1 MTDTHGSTP
10 GNGPVPPTQG
20 DEHAQHAAPMGQQPY
35 YQQQQQYYQQPQ
47 HPQHPAGGVTVEKKS
62 HGGRTFL
69 LAFCGA
75 AVACAIGLG
84 GFGIWQ
90 ATAGGNDSGS
100 SSSATQLGSQNSG
113 SINATDAESD
123 QTLAEAVA
131 QKALPSVAAIDVYTN
146 QSNAGGMY
154 GFGAGNG
161 SEAGTLTKS
170 SLGSGVVLTADGY
183 IITNNHV
190 VEGGSAYKVTIAG
203 ETYDAEVVGSDPSSD
218 VAVIKAKDASGLTPI
233 EIGASAKPVIGE
245 WVMTIGSPFG
255 LEQSVA
261 TGIVSAT
268 SRSQIVNASTDQYG
282 NSTGESTIYPNM
294 IQTDAAIN
302 PGNSGGALV
311 DADGK
316 LIGINTLITS
326 YSGNYSGVGF
336 AIPVNYAVNL
346 AQQIIDG
353 KTPTHAQLGV
363 SLSTVNAQNA
373 KRYGL
378 SVDEGAYVAAVS
390 EGSGAAEAGL
400 QEGDIVTKF
409 DGKDVA
415 SASDLMLDVRSKNPG
430 DKVTLDV
437 NRNGETKQVEV
448 TLGSDESS
456 QSASTQQ
463 NSAQESMLERLFGGG
478 PRRATPGPAP
488 SCSPARPAPPPP
500 LAEGPHRARC
510 GPSRV
515 GSATSRFCASLRH
528 LSSLSSFPRSAS
540 PAFAL
545 PSRFCASCRPRLS
558 RLLAALLR
566 ACRTF
571 LPCAV
576 EIDRLGNSAGPSS
589 PIDFSATWGY
599 APFAFTRRSRVR
611 FS

>member
-1 MTDTHGSTP
+1 
-10 GNGPVPPTQG
+10 
-20 DEHAQHAAPMGQQPY
+20 
-35 YQQQQQYYQQPQ
+35 
-47 HPQHPAGGVTVEKKS
+47 
-62 HGGRTFL
+62 
-69 LAFCGA
+69 
-75 AVACAIGLG
+75 
-84 GFGIWQ
+84 
-90 ATAGGNDSGS
+90 
-100 SSSATQLGSQNSG
+100 
-113 SINATDAESD
+113 
-123 QTLAEAVA
+123 
-131 QKALPSVAAIDVYTN
+131 
-146 QSNAGGMY
+146 
-154 GFGAGNG
+154 
-161 SEAGTLTKS
+161 
-170 SLGSGVVLTADGY
+170 
-183 IITNNHV
+183 
-190 VEGGSAYKVTIAG
+190 
-203 ETYDAEVVGSDPSSD
+203 
-218 VAVIKAKDASGLTPI
+218 
-233 EIGASAKPVIGE
+233 
-245 WVMTIGSPFG
+245 MTIGSPFG

-430 DKVTLDV
+430 RQGDARREPQRRD
-437 NRNGETKQVEV
+437 Q
-448 TLGSDESS
+448 
-456 QSASTQQ
+456 ASRGH
-463 NSAQESMLERLFGGG
+463 ARL
-478 PRRATPGPAP
+478 R
-488 SCSPARPAPPPP
+488 
-500 LAEGPHRARC
+500 
-510 GPSRV
+510 
-515 GSATSRFCASLRH
+515 
-528 LSSLSSFPRSAS
+528 
-540 PAFAL
+540 
-545 PSRFCASCRPRLS
+545 
-558 RLLAALLR
+558 
-566 ACRTF
+566 
-571 LPCAV
+571 
-576 EIDRLGNSAGPSS
+576 
-589 PIDFSATWGY
+589 
-599 APFAFTRRSRVR
+599 
-611 FS
+611 

>member
-20 DEHAQHAAPMGQQPY
+20 DEHAQHAAPTGQQPY

-47 HPQHPAGGVTVEKKS
+47 HPQHPAGGVTVQNKS

-90 ATAGGNDSGS
+90 ASTGGSDAGS
-100 SSSATQLGSQNSG
+100 SSSSTQLGSQNSG

-146 QSNAGGMY
+146 QSSGMSGMY
-154 GFGAGNG
+154 GSGNSG
-161 SEAGTLTKS
+161 SSAGTLTQS

-183 IITNNHV
+183 IVTNYHV
-190 VEGGSAYKVTIAG
+190 IEGADAVEVTVEG
-203 ETYDAEVVGSDPSSD
+203 ETYEADVVGSDPSSD
-218 VAVIKAKDASGLTPI
+218 IAVVKAKDASGLTPI
-233 EIGASAKPVIGE
+233 EIGDSDDLIIGE

-268 SRSQIVNASTDQYG
+268 SRSQIMDSSTDQYG
-282 NSTGESTIYPNM
+282 QSTGETTIYPNM

-373 KRYGL
+373 QRYGL
-378 SVDEGAYVAAVS
+378 SVDSGAYVAAVS

-400 QEGDIVTKF
+400 KEGDIITKF
-409 DGKDVA
+409 DGENVE

-430 DKVTLDV
+430 DKVTLEV
-437 NRNGETKQVEV
+437 NSNGETKQVEV
-448 TLGSDESS
+448 TLGSDEST

-463 NSAQESMLERLFGGG
+463 NNAQESMLERLFGGG
-478 PRRATPGPAP
+478 
-488 SCSPARPAPPPP
+488 
-500 LAEGPHRARC
+500 
-510 GPSRV
+510 
-515 GSATSRFCASLRH
+515 
-528 LSSLSSFPRSAS
+528 SSSSQQD
-540 PAFAL
+540 
-545 PSRFCASCRPRLS
+545 
-558 RLLAALLR
+558 AA
-566 ACRTF
+566 
-571 LPCAV
+571 
-576 EIDRLGNSAGPSS
+576 
-589 PIDFSATWGY
+589 
-599 APFAFTRRSRVR
+599 
-611 FS
+611 

>member
-233 EIGASAKPVIGE
+233 EIGDSDKLVIGE

-456 QSASTQQ
+456 QSASPQQ

-478 PRRATPGPAP
+478 
-488 SCSPARPAPPPP
+488 S
-500 LAEGPHRARC
+500 
-510 GPSRV
+510 
-515 GSATSRFCASLRH
+515 GSSQQD
-528 LSSLSSFPRSAS
+528 
-540 PAFAL
+540 
-545 PSRFCASCRPRLS
+545 
-558 RLLAALLR
+558 AA
-566 ACRTF
+566 
-571 LPCAV
+571 
-576 EIDRLGNSAGPSS
+576 
-589 PIDFSATWGY
+589 
-599 APFAFTRRSRVR
+599 
-611 FS
+611 

>member
-1 MTDTHGSTP
+1 MTDMHGSTP

-20 DEHAQHAAPMGQQPY
+20 DEHAQHAAQTGQQPY
-35 YQQQQQYYQQPQ
+35 YQQQQYYQQPQ
-47 HPQHPAGGVTVEKKS
+47 HPQHPAGSVSVERKS

-69 LAFCGA
+69 LAFLGA

-90 ATAGGNDSGS
+90 SMNGGTSSGNDGGQS
-100 SSSATQLGSQNSG
+100 TQLGSQNSS
-113 SINATDAESD
+113 SINATDAEAD

-131 QKALPSVAAIDVYTN
+131 QKALPSVAAIDVYAN
-146 QSNAGGMY
+146 QSSAGGMY
-154 GFGAGNG
+154 GFGAGSG
-161 SEAGTLTKS
+161 SGSDTLTEA
-170 SLGSGVVLTADGY
+170 SLGSGVVLTDDGY
-183 IITNNHV
+183 IVTNYHV
-190 VEGGSAYKVTIAG
+190 IAGGDAYKVTIEG
-203 ETYDAEVVGSDPSSD
+203 ETYDADVVGSDPSSD
-218 VAVIKAKDASGLTPI
+218 IAVIKAKDASGLKAI
-233 EIGASAKPVIGE
+233 EIGDSDDLIIGE

-268 SRSQIVNASTDQYG
+268 SRSQIMDASTDQYG
-282 NSTGESTIYPNM
+282 QSSGETTIYPNM

-373 KRYGL
+373 QRYGL

-390 EGSGAAEAGL
+390 AGSGAAEAGL
-400 QEGDIVTKF
+400 QEGDIITKF
-409 DGKDVA
+409 DGQKVE

-430 DKVTLDV
+430 DKVKLEV
-437 NRNGETKQVEV
+437 NRNGETKEVEV

-463 NSAQESMLERLFGGG
+463 NSAQESLLERLLGGG
-478 PRRATPGPAP
+478 
-488 SCSPARPAPPPP
+488 S
-500 LAEGPHRARC
+500 
-510 GPSRV
+510 
-515 GSATSRFCASLRH
+515 GSSEN
-528 LSSLSSFPRSAS
+528 
-540 PAFAL
+540 
-545 PSRFCASCRPRLS
+545 
-558 RLLAALLR
+558 AA
-566 ACRTF
+566 
-571 LPCAV
+571 
-576 EIDRLGNSAGPSS
+576 
-589 PIDFSATWGY
+589 
-599 APFAFTRRSRVR
+599 
-611 FS
+611 

>member
-1 MTDTHGSTP
+1 MRKQTVISLLC
-10 GNGPVPPTQG
+10 
-20 DEHAQHAAPMGQQPY
+20 
-35 YQQQQQYYQQPQ
+35 
-47 HPQHPAGGVTVEKKS
+47 AG
-62 HGGRTFL
+62 
-69 LAFCGA
+69 
-75 AVACAIGLG
+75 
-84 GFGIWQ
+84 
-90 ATAGGNDSGS
+90 
-100 SSSATQLGSQNSG
+100 
-113 SINATDAESD
+113 
-123 QTLAEAVA
+123 
-131 QKALPSVAAIDVYTN
+131 
-146 QSNAGGMY
+146 
-154 GFGAGNG
+154 
-161 SEAGTLTKS
+161 
-170 SLGSGVVLTADGY
+170 VLTAGAVTGLMGFADNDTALAGSAGTEKVQLLATSDVDSDSDSDSSDTAEATGTITGVSDVAAAAMPSVVSITNKSVQEVQNLYSIYGY
-183 IITNNHV
+183 GAPTYEQESTSCGSGIIIGKNDSELLICTNNHV

-233 EIGASAKPVIGE
+233 EIGDSDKLVIGE

-463 NSAQESMLERLFGGG
+463 NSAQESMLERLFGGD
-478 PRRATPGPAP
+478 
-488 SCSPARPAPPPP
+488 S
-500 LAEGPHRARC
+500 
-510 GPSRV
+510 
-515 GSATSRFCASLRH
+515 GSSQQD
-528 LSSLSSFPRSAS
+528 
-540 PAFAL
+540 
-545 PSRFCASCRPRLS
+545 
-558 RLLAALLR
+558 AA
-566 ACRTF
+566 
-571 LPCAV
+571 
-576 EIDRLGNSAGPSS
+576 
-589 PIDFSATWGY
+589 
-599 APFAFTRRSRVR
+599 
-611 FS
+611 

>member
-1 MTDTHGSTP
+1 MTDMHGSTP
-10 GNGPVPPTQG
+10 GNGAQPPTQG
-20 DEHAQHAAPMGQQPY
+20 DEHAQHAAPTGQQPY

-47 HPQHPAGGVTVEKKS
+47 HPQHPAGAVTVEKKS

-75 AVACAIGLG
+75 ALACAIGLG

-90 ATAGGNDSGS
+90 SMDGGS
-100 SSSATQLGSQNSG
+100 SSSNDSGQSTQLGSQNSG

-131 QKALPSVAAIDVYTN
+131 SKALPSVAAIDVYAN
-146 QSNAGGMY
+146 QSSAGGMY
-154 GFGAGNG
+154 GFGANSG
-161 SEAGTLTKS
+161 SGSDTLTQA
-170 SLGSGVVLTADGY
+170 SLGSGVVLTDDGY
-183 IITNNHV
+183 IITNYHV
-190 VEGGSAYKVTIAG
+190 IAGGDAYKVTIEG

-218 VAVIKAKDASGLTPI
+218 VAVIKAKDASGLKAI
-233 EIGASAKPVIGE
+233 EIGDSDDLIIGE

-268 SRSQIVNASTDQYG
+268 SRSQIMDASTDQYG
-282 NSTGESTIYPNM
+282 QSSGETTIYPNM

-373 KRYGL
+373 QRYGL

-400 QEGDIVTKF
+400 QEGDIITKF
-409 DGKDVA
+409 DGQNVE

-430 DKVTLDV
+430 DKVTLEV
-437 NRNGETKQVEV
+437 NRNGETKQIDV
-448 TLGSDESS
+448 TLGSDENS

-463 NSAQESMLERLFGGG
+463 NNAQESMLERLFGGG
-478 PRRATPGPAP
+478 
-488 SCSPARPAPPPP
+488 S
-500 LAEGPHRARC
+500 
-510 GPSRV
+510 
-515 GSATSRFCASLRH
+515 GSSQQD
-528 LSSLSSFPRSAS
+528 
-540 PAFAL
+540 
-545 PSRFCASCRPRLS
+545 
-558 RLLAALLR
+558 AA
-566 ACRTF
+566 
-571 LPCAV
+571 
-576 EIDRLGNSAGPSS
+576 
-589 PIDFSATWGY
+589 
-599 APFAFTRRSRVR
+599 
-611 FS
+611 

>member
-1 MTDTHGSTP
+1 MTDTHGNTP
-10 GNGPVPPTQG
+10 GTGPVPPTQG
-20 DEHAQHAAPMGQQPY
+20 EEHAQHAAPTGQQPY
-35 YQQQQQYYQQPQ
+35 YQQQQYYQQPQ
-47 HPQHPAGGVTVEKKS
+47 HPQHPAGSVNVERTS

-90 ATAGGNDSGS
+90 ASTGGS
-100 SSSATQLGSQNSG
+100 SNSDGGSSTQLGSQNSG

-131 QKALPSVAAIDVYTN
+131 QKALPSVAAIDVYAN
-146 QSNAGGMY
+146 QSSSGSM
-154 GFGAGNG
+154 FGNG
-161 SEAGTLTKS
+161 TNSGSDSGTLTEA

-183 IITNNHV
+183 IITNYHV
-190 VEGGSAYKVTIAG
+190 IAGGDAYKVTIEG
-203 ETYDAEVVGSDPSSD
+203 ETYDADVVGSDPSSD
-218 VAVIKAKDASGLTPI
+218 IAVIKAKDASGLTPV
-233 EIGASAKPVIGE
+233 EIGDSDDLIIGE

-268 SRSQIVNASTDQYG
+268 SRSQIMDASTDQYG
-282 NSTGESTIYPNM
+282 QSSGETTIYPNM

-373 KRYGL
+373 QRYGL
-378 SVDEGAYVAAVS
+378 SADAGAYVAAVS

-400 QEGDIVTKF
+400 QEGDIITKF
-409 DGKDVA
+409 DGENVE

-437 NRNGETKQVEV
+437 NRNGETKQIEV
-448 TLGSDESS
+448 TLGSDEST
-456 QSASTQQ
+456 QNASTQQ
-463 NSAQESMLERLFGGG
+463 NNAQESMLERLFGGN
-478 PRRATPGPAP
+478 
-488 SCSPARPAPPPP
+488 
-500 LAEGPHRARC
+500 
-510 GPSRV
+510 
-515 GSATSRFCASLRH
+515 
-528 LSSLSSFPRSAS
+528 SSSQQD
-540 PAFAL
+540 
-545 PSRFCASCRPRLS
+545 
-558 RLLAALLR
+558 AA
-566 ACRTF
+566 
-571 LPCAV
+571 
-576 EIDRLGNSAGPSS
+576 
-589 PIDFSATWGY
+589 
-599 APFAFTRRSRVR
+599 
-611 FS
+611 

>member
-1 MTDTHGSTP
+1 MTDMHGTP
-10 GNGPVPPTQG
+10 GNGVQPPTPG
-20 DEHAQHAAPMGQQPY
+20 EEHAQHAASTGQQPY
-35 YQQQQQYYQQPQ
+35 YQQQYHQQPQ
-47 HPQHPAGGVTVEKKS
+47 HPQHPAGAVTVEKKS

-84 GFGIWQ
+84 GFAAWQ
-90 ATAGGNDSGS
+90 YMNPGSTSNDNSGS
-100 SSSATQLGSQNSG
+100 STQLGSQNSG

-131 QKALPSVAAIDVYTN
+131 QKALPSVAAIDVYAN
-146 QSNAGGMY
+146 QSSVSGMY
-154 GFGAGNG
+154 GFGASNG
-161 SEAGTLTKS
+161 TDSGTLTQA
-170 SLGSGVVLTADGY
+170 SLGSGVVLTDDGY
-183 IITNNHV
+183 IITNYHV
-190 VEGGSAYKVTIAG
+190 IAGGDAYKVTIAG

-218 VAVIKAKDASGLTPI
+218 IAVIKAKDASGLTAV
-233 EIGASAKPVIGE
+233 EIGDSDDLIIGE

-268 SRSQIVNASTDQYG
+268 SRSQIMDASTDQYG
-282 NSTGESTIYPNM
+282 QSSGETTIYPNM

-373 KRYGL
+373 QRYGL
-378 SVDEGAYVAAVS
+378 SVDAGAYVAAVN

-400 QEGDIVTKF
+400 KEGDIITKF
-409 DGKDVA
+409 DGKNVE

-430 DKVTLDV
+430 DKVTLEV
-437 NRNGETKQVEV
+437 NSNGETKQVEV
-448 TLGSDESS
+448 TLGSDES
-456 QSASTQQ
+456 AETAPTQQ
-463 NSAQESMLERLFGGG
+463 NNAQESMLERLFGGG
-478 PRRATPGPAP
+478 
-488 SCSPARPAPPPP
+488 S
-500 LAEGPHRARC
+500 
-510 GPSRV
+510 
-515 GSATSRFCASLRH
+515 GSSQQD
-528 LSSLSSFPRSAS
+528 
-540 PAFAL
+540 
-545 PSRFCASCRPRLS
+545 
-558 RLLAALLR
+558 AA
-566 ACRTF
+566 
-571 LPCAV
+571 
-576 EIDRLGNSAGPSS
+576 
-589 PIDFSATWGY
+589 
-599 APFAFTRRSRVR
+599 
-611 FS
+611 

>member
-1 MTDTHGSTP
+1 MTDMHGTNP
-10 GNGPVPPTQG
+10 GGSPVPPPS
-20 DEHAQHAAPMGQQPY
+20 DEHAQHTTQPDQQTYGQQPY
-35 YQQQQQYYQQPQ
+35 YQQP
-47 HPQHPAGGVTVEKKS
+47 HPAGAVTVQKKS
-62 HGGRTFL
+62 HGLRTFL

-75 AVACAIGLG
+75 ALACVIGLG
-84 GFGIWQ
+84 GFAVWQ
-90 ATAGGNDSGS
+90 SVSGASNGGGNDSGGS
-100 SSSATQLGSQNSG
+100 STQLGSSTSS
-113 SINATDAESD
+113 SIDAKDAQAD

-131 QKALPSVAAIDVYTN
+131 SKSLPSVAAIDVYAN
-146 QSNAGGMY
+146 QSSMSGMY

-161 SEAGTLTKS
+161 SGSDTLTQS
-170 SLGSGVVLTADGY
+170 SLGSGVVLTDDGY
-183 IITNNHV
+183 IITNYHV
-190 VEGGSAYKVTIAG
+190 IAGGDAYKVTIEG

-218 VAVIKAKDASGLTPI
+218 IAVIKAKDASGLKAI
-233 EIGASAKPVIGE
+233 EIGNSDDLIIGE

-268 SRSQIVNASTDQYG
+268 SRSQIMDSSTDQYG
-282 NSTGESTIYPNM
+282 QSSGETTIYPNM

-373 KRYGL
+373 QRYGL
-378 SVDEGAYVAAVS
+378 AADSGAYVAAVS
-390 EGSGAAEAGL
+390 EGSGAAQAGI
-400 QEGDIVTKF
+400 QVGDIITKF
-409 DGKDVA
+409 DGQNVE

-448 TLGSDESS
+448 TLGSDESA

-463 NSAQESMLERLFGGG
+463 NSGNGSMLERLFGGG
-478 PRRATPGPAP
+478 
-488 SCSPARPAPPPP
+488 
-500 LAEGPHRARC
+500 
-510 GPSRV
+510 
-515 GSATSRFCASLRH
+515 ASNDK
-528 LSSLSSFPRSAS
+528 
-540 PAFAL
+540 
-545 PSRFCASCRPRLS
+545 
-558 RLLAALLR
+558 AA
-566 ACRTF
+566 
-571 LPCAV
+571 
-576 EIDRLGNSAGPSS
+576 
-589 PIDFSATWGY
+589 
-599 APFAFTRRSRVR
+599 
-611 FS
+611 

>member
-1 MTDTHGSTP
+1 MTDTHGNTP
-10 GNGPVPPTQG
+10 GTGPVPPTQG
-20 DEHAQHAAPMGQQPY
+20 EEHAQHAAPTGQQPY
-35 YQQQQQYYQQPQ
+35 YQQQQYYQQPQ
-47 HPQHPAGGVTVEKKS
+47 HPQHPAGSVNVERKS

-90 ATAGGNDSGS
+90 ASTGGS
-100 SSSATQLGSQNSG
+100 SSSDGGSSTQLGSQNSG

-131 QKALPSVAAIDVYTN
+131 QKALPSVAAIDVYAN
-146 QSNAGGMY
+146 QSSSGSM
-154 GFGAGNG
+154 FGNG
-161 SEAGTLTKS
+161 TNSGSDSGTLTEA

-183 IITNNHV
+183 IITNYHV
-190 VEGGSAYKVTIAG
+190 IAGGDAYKVTIEG
-203 ETYDAEVVGSDPSSD
+203 ETYDADVVGSDPSSD
-218 VAVIKAKDASGLTPI
+218 IAVIKAKDASGLTPV
-233 EIGASAKPVIGE
+233 EIGDSDDLIIGE

-268 SRSQIVNASTDQYG
+268 SRSQIMDASTDQYG
-282 NSTGESTIYPNM
+282 QSSGETTIYPNM

-373 KRYGL
+373 QRYGL
-378 SVDEGAYVAAVS
+378 SADAGAYVAAVS

-400 QEGDIVTKF
+400 QEGDIITKF
-409 DGKDVA
+409 DGENVE

-437 NRNGETKQVEV
+437 NRNGETKQIEV
-448 TLGSDESS
+448 TLGSDEST
-456 QSASTQQ
+456 QNASTQQ
-463 NSAQESMLERLFGGG
+463 NNAQESMLERLFGGN
-478 PRRATPGPAP
+478 
-488 SCSPARPAPPPP
+488 
-500 LAEGPHRARC
+500 
-510 GPSRV
+510 
-515 GSATSRFCASLRH
+515 
-528 LSSLSSFPRSAS
+528 SSSQQD
-540 PAFAL
+540 
-545 PSRFCASCRPRLS
+545 
-558 RLLAALLR
+558 AA
-566 ACRTF
+566 
-571 LPCAV
+571 
-576 EIDRLGNSAGPSS
+576 
-589 PIDFSATWGY
+589 
-599 APFAFTRRSRVR
+599 
-611 FS
+611 

>member
-1 MTDTHGSTP
+1 MTDTHGNTP
-10 GNGPVPPTQG
+10 GGPVPPTSG
-20 DEHAQHAAPMGQQPY
+20 DEHAQHAAQTGQQPY
-35 YQQQQQYYQQPQ
+35 YQQSYQQPYQAQ
-47 HPQHPAGGVTVEKKS
+47 HTPGQVTVEKKS
-62 HGGRTFL
+62 HGLRTFL
-69 LAFCGA
+69 LAFAGA
-75 AVACAIGLG
+75 ALACVIGLG

-90 ATAGGNDSGS
+90 AATGADKGGGSDSGS
-100 SSSATQLGSQNSG
+100 STQLGSQNSG

-131 QKALPSVAAIDVYTN
+131 QKALPSVAAIDVYAN
-146 QSNAGGMY
+146 QSNMGGIY
-154 GFGAGNG
+154 GFGGG
-161 SEAGTLTKS
+161 SNSGSGSTLTQA
-170 SLGSGVVLTADGY
+170 SLGSGVVLTDDGY
-183 IITNNHV
+183 IITNYHV
-190 VEGGSAYKVTIAG
+190 IAGGDAYKVTIEG

-233 EIGASAKPVIGE
+233 EIGDSDKLVIGE

-478 PRRATPGPAP
+478 
-488 SCSPARPAPPPP
+488 S
-500 LAEGPHRARC
+500 
-510 GPSRV
+510 
-515 GSATSRFCASLRH
+515 GSSQQD
-528 LSSLSSFPRSAS
+528 
-540 PAFAL
+540 
-545 PSRFCASCRPRLS
+545 
-558 RLLAALLR
+558 AA
-566 ACRTF
+566 
-571 LPCAV
+571 
-576 EIDRLGNSAGPSS
+576 
-589 PIDFSATWGY
+589 
-599 APFAFTRRSRVR
+599 
-611 FS
+611 